1 MAQQVGKHMLQNN
14 QSTQPSK
21 QFHEV
26 CFMKSEI
33 NPLQCKNKYAIIPS
47 IPENQLLF

>member
-21 QFHEV
+21 HLET
-26 CFMKSEI
+26 STDH
-33 NPLQCKNKYAIIPS
+33 LQCKNKYAIIPS
-47 IPENQLLF
+47 IPENQLILELSR